1 MHDSADATKHDD
13 RYAEIHTDSDPL
25 LASRSDVLNLPST
38 ARGRDDNLEW
48 EERTSRNQLKHVAG
62 LGELQDVTEVEYR
75 KVRLERVVLVGVWS
89 SMETTQTAAEE
100 SLRELAALAQTAGAE
115 VVDGVLQ
122 HRLKPD
128 PATYIGSGKAK
139 EVAAIVAEHEA
150 DTIIVDAD
158 LPPSQRRGL
167 EDVAKVKVVDRTAV
181 ILDIFAQHATSREGK
196 AQVELAQLEYM
207 LPRLRGWGGSLSRQ
221 AGGQAAGQD
230 GGIGSRGPG
239 ETKIEMDRRVIR
251 KRMAHLRRQIREMAP
266 SRDIKR
272 GARRRFNLPTVAV
285 VGYTNAGKSSLI
297 NRLTGSDELVE
308 NALFATLDTA
318 VRRTRAA
325 DGRWYMYVDTVGFVR
340 RLPTQLVEAFKST
353 LEEVSD
359 STLIVHVVDGSHPDP
374 FGQIEA
380 VDDVLQQIRGIDG
393 IPRIL
398 VFNKADQMD
407 PIMRDRI
414 ARLMPEAHVV
424 SAATGEGIA
433 GLVADVEAHLPVP
446 GVHVEAVLPY
456 TAGSLLSQVREF
468 GHVESVDYEADGVH
482 LSADVDSRLAAAVF
496 EAESSAD
503 AGDSQA
509 ETGTGDGEEAELP
522 SNDGDAD
529 DADGV
534 TETYAGAND
543 ARGADGSETDADA
556 GDADGARDRLQ
567 ARA

>member
-1 MHDSADATKHDD
+1 VTSQESDFRNTQKTAPSTVPQGTDGAPADSRRGTRGASRDVRIVDDDARDV
-13 RYAEIHTDSDPL
+13 L
-25 LASRSDVLNLPST
+25 GSRSDVLNLPSE
-38 ARGRDDNLEW
+38 ARSNDDNYQW
-48 EERTSRNQLKHVAG
+48 EERESRNQLKHVAG

-75 KVRLERVVLVGVWS
+75 RVRLERVVLVGVWS
-89 SMETTQTAAEE
+89 SLETTQTAAEE

-115 VVDGVLQ
+115 VMDGVLQ

-139 EVAAIVAEHEA
+139 EVAAIVAEHDA

-158 LPPSQRRGL
+158 LPPSQRREL

-251 KRMAHLRRQIREMAP
+251 KRMAHLRRQIAQMAP
-266 SRDIKR
+266 SREVKR
-272 GARRRFNLPTVAV
+272 GSRRRNGLPTVAV

-318 VRRTRAA
+318 VRRAKAA
-325 DGRWYMYVDTVGFVR
+325 DGRLYMYVDTVGFVR
-340 RLPTQLVEAFKST
+340 RLPTQLIEAFKST
-353 LEEVSD
+353 LEEVAD
-359 STLIVHVVDGSHPDP
+359 SELIVHVVDGSHPDP

-380 VDDVLQQIRGIDG
+380 VNSVLADIEGADAID
-393 IPRIL
+393 RII
-398 VFNKADQMD
+398 VFNKADRMD
-407 PIMRDRI
+407 PNARERI
-414 ARLMPEAHVV
+414 RGLMPEAHIV

-433 GLVADVEAHLPVP
+433 DLVADVEAHLPLP
-446 GVHVEAVLPY
+446 AVHVEAVLPY
-456 TAGSLLSQVREF
+456 SAGALLSKVREY
-468 GHVESVDYEADGVH
+468 GHVEAADYEADGVH
-482 LSADVDSRLAAAVF
+482 LSADVDSRLAAAIVA
-496 EAESSAD
+496 AE
-503 AGDSQA
+503 
-509 ETGTGDGEEAELP
+509 
-522 SNDGDAD
+522 DGD
-529 DADGV
+529 
-534 TETYAGAND
+534 
-543 ARGADGSETDADA
+543 GADGPAEDGAVGGDTP
-556 GDADGARDRLQ
+556 GDA
-567 ARA
+567 

>member
-1 MHDSADATKHDD
+1 MRIVDDDARDV
-13 RYAEIHTDSDPL
+13 L
-25 LASRSDVLNLPST
+25 GSRSDVLNLPSE
-38 ARGRDDNLEW
+38 ARSNDDNYQW
-48 EERTSRNQLKHVAG
+48 EERESRNQLKHVAG

-75 KVRLERVVLVGVWS
+75 RVRLERVVLVGVWS
-89 SMETTQTAAEE
+89 SLETTQTAAEE

-115 VVDGVLQ
+115 VMDGVLQ

-139 EVAAIVAEHEA
+139 EVAAIVAEHDA

-158 LPPSQRRGL
+158 LPPSQRREL

-251 KRMAHLRRQIREMAP
+251 KRMAHLRRQIAQMAP
-266 SRDIKR
+266 SREVKR
-272 GARRRFNLPTVAV
+272 GSRRRNGLPTVAV

-318 VRRTRAA
+318 VRRAKAA
-325 DGRWYMYVDTVGFVR
+325 DGRLYMYVDTVGFVR
-340 RLPTQLVEAFKST
+340 RLPTQLIEAFKST
-353 LEEVSD
+353 LEEVAD
-359 STLIVHVVDGSHPDP
+359 SELIVHVVDGSHPDP

-380 VDDVLQQIRGIDG
+380 VNSVLADIEGADAID
-393 IPRIL
+393 RII
-398 VFNKADQMD
+398 VFNKADRMD
-407 PIMRDRI
+407 PNARERI
-414 ARLMPEAHVV
+414 RGLMPEAHIV

-433 GLVADVEAHLPVP
+433 DLVADVEAHLPLP
-446 GVHVEAVLPY
+446 AVHVEAVLPY
-456 TAGSLLSQVREF
+456 SAGALLSKVREY
-468 GHVESVDYEADGVH
+468 GHVEAADYEADGVH
-482 LSADVDSRLAAAVF
+482 LSADVDSRLAAAIVA
-496 EAESSAD
+496 AE
-503 AGDSQA
+503 
-509 ETGTGDGEEAELP
+509 
-522 SNDGDAD
+522 DGD
-529 DADGV
+529 
-534 TETYAGAND
+534 
-543 ARGADGSETDADA
+543 GADGPAEDGAVGGQGDGPGDGA
-556 GDADGARDRLQ
+556 GDGDTPDDA
-567 ARA
+567 

>member
-1 MHDSADATKHDD
+1 MTSQESDFRNTQKTAPSTVPQGTDGAPADSRRGTRGASHDVRIVDDDARDV
-13 RYAEIHTDSDPL
+13 L
-25 LASRSDVLNLPST
+25 GSRSDVLNLPSE
-38 ARGRDDNLEW
+38 ARSNDDNYQW
-48 EERTSRNQLKHVAG
+48 EERESRNQLKHVAG

-75 KVRLERVVLVGVWS
+75 RVRLERVVLVGVWS
-89 SMETTQTAAEE
+89 SLETTQTAAEE

-115 VVDGVLQ
+115 VMDGVLQ

-139 EVAAIVAEHEA
+139 EVAAIVAEHDA

-158 LPPSQRRGL
+158 LPPSQRREL

-251 KRMAHLRRQIREMAP
+251 KRMAHLRRQIAQMAP
-266 SRDIKR
+266 SREVKR
-272 GARRRFNLPTVAV
+272 GSRRRNGLPTVAV

-318 VRRTRAA
+318 VRRAKAA
-325 DGRWYMYVDTVGFVR
+325 DGRLYMYVDTVGFVR
-340 RLPTQLVEAFKST
+340 RLPTQLIEAFKST
-353 LEEVSD
+353 LEEVAD
-359 STLIVHVVDGSHPDP
+359 SELIVHVVDGSHPDP

-380 VDDVLQQIRGIDG
+380 VNSVLADIEGADAID
-393 IPRIL
+393 RII
-398 VFNKADQMD
+398 VFNKADRMD
-407 PIMRDRI
+407 PNARERI
-414 ARLMPEAHVV
+414 RGLMPEAHIV

-433 GLVADVEAHLPVP
+433 DLVADVEAHLPLP
-446 GVHVEAVLPY
+446 AVHVEAVLPY
-456 TAGSLLSQVREF
+456 SAGALLSKVREY
-468 GHVESVDYEADGVH
+468 GHVEAADYEADGVH
-482 LSADVDSRLAAAVF
+482 LSADVDSRLAAAIVA
-496 EAESSAD
+496 AE
-503 AGDSQA
+503 
-509 ETGTGDGEEAELP
+509 
-522 SNDGDAD
+522 DGD
-529 DADGV
+529 
-534 TETYAGAND
+534 
-543 ARGADGSETDADA
+543 GADGPAEDGAVGGDTP
-556 GDADGARDRLQ
+556 GDA
-567 ARA
+567 